1 MVFVMG
7 FNYDLGTRIKSR
19 LKELG
24 ISAKQLAGDTDLP
37 INTIG
42 RIIRGEV
49 DPGISKIL
57 LIASVLDVS
66 LDWLV
71 FGRSSQGGAER
82 GGGAYPGARRPAAG
96 FPGAACSIIQA
107 LPAQEQEKVYNILL
121 ILYGDTKA
129 D

>member
-1 MVFVMG
+1 MG
-7 FNYDLGTRIKSR
+7 YLQEIGRRVKER
-19 LKELG
+19 YRELG
-24 ISAKQLAGDTDLP
+24 MTGKQLAQDIGVSQ
-37 INTIG
+37 NTMSSIVK
-42 RIIRGEV
+42 GENV
-49 DPGISKIL
+49 PGIDKML
-57 LIASVLDVS
+57 LIAQALNVS

-71 FGRSSQGGAER
+71 FGHGTPDGAER